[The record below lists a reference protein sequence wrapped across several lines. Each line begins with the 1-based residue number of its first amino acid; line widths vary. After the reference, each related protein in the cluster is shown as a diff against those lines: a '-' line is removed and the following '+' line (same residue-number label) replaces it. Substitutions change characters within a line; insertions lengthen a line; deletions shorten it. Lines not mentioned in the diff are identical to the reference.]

1 MEVGALYTCR
11 CAHGRVIL
19 AQEEVFKRSASSF
32 CSAAVMYIRRLL
44 ITRAVMLE
52 SGPRA

>member
-32 CSAAVMYIRRLL
+32 CSAVMYIRLL